1 MDSTAS
7 GSGKAPH
14 RETASGSGQPGQE
27 QEAAERKKERIRVL
41 LAELKELQ
49 ASPRSDWHAGFE
61 ALLRIEMHRYG
72 QRVKI
77 EREHLLGEAPPRAD
91 YLILKEE
98 DGLRMD
104 KEIYRIFRRHNIIE
118 YKNPH
123 DSLNERVLRKICGY
137 ANFYIGTAGH
147 EGEIPA
153 DSVTVSVFRAVKNAA
168 LFAGMQ
174 ACGMLETDRTAGI
187 YHVKG
192 LTDLPF
198 QIVITGELEG
208 PEYAAYRALAEH
220 ARKADVGLVIAEGG
234 KEAGYAVK
242 EHYRVLLDF
251 IAKKNPHVVEKIRR
265 EHSMASV
272 WMEIFKDE
280 INEKISEG
288 RREQEQETR
297 QETMA
302 SAIRNIME
310 SFGVG
315 MEKAMDTLKIP
326 PEQRSVYASL
336 VRRM

>member
-1 MDSTAS
+1 MSACCAKSAGMD
-7 GSGKAPH
+7 G
-14 RETASGSGQPGQE
+14 
-27 QEAAERKKERIRVL
+27 
-41 LAELKELQ
+41 
-49 ASPRSDWHAGFE
+49 
-61 ALLRIEMHRYG
+61 
-72 QRVKI
+72 
-77 EREHLLGEAPPRAD
+77 
-91 YLILKEE
+91 
-98 DGLRMD
+98 
-104 KEIYRIFRRHNIIE
+104 
-118 YKNPH
+118 
-123 DSLNERVLRKICGY
+123 
-137 ANFYIGTAGH
+137 
-147 EGEIPA
+147 
-153 DSVTVSVFRAVKNAA
+153 VTVSVFRAVKNAA

-251 IAKKNPHVVEKIRR
+251 IAGKNPHVMEKIRR
-265 EHSMASV
+265 EQSMASA
-272 WMEIFKDE
+272 WMEIFKNE
-280 INEKISEG
+280 IDEKISEG
-288 RREQEQETR
+288 RREQEQET
-297 QETMA
+297 MA
-302 SAIRNIME
+302 SAIRNVME

>member
-1 MDSTAS
+1 
-7 GSGKAPH
+7 
-14 RETASGSGQPGQE
+14 
-27 QEAAERKKERIRVL
+27 
-41 LAELKELQ
+41 
-49 ASPRSDWHAGFE
+49 
-61 ALLRIEMHRYG
+61 
-72 QRVKI
+72 
-77 EREHLLGEAPPRAD
+77 
-91 YLILKEE
+91 
-98 DGLRMD
+98 MD
-104 KEIYRIFRRHNIIE
+104 KEIYRIFWRHNIIE

-153 DSVTVSVFRAVKNAA
+153 DGVTVSVFRAVKNAA

-280 INEKISEG
+280 INEKVNMKE
-288 RREQEQETR
+288 